1 MATSFIKLRLLIITE
16 VRVMSIEIP
25 TIGEIL
31 KEEFMDPMG
40 LSAYRI
46 AKDIGVPT
54 SRIQEILKGKRRVSA
69 ETSIRLGRYFG
80 VSEKY
85 FINMQNDIDIR
96 NLKKEKQTSFDKI
109 VSLPKIAVL

>member
-1 MATSFIKLRLLIITE
+1 
-16 VRVMSIEIP
+16 MSIEIP

-96 NLKKEKQTSFDKI
+96 NLKREKQKSFDKI
-109 VSLPKIAVL
+109 VSLSKIAVL